1 MLAYQ
6 KYKRKNMFIKS
17 YKLLY
22 EDDSI
27 MKILI
32 FYASYGGGHLNA
44 AKSIN
49 DYIINN
55 YPNNDVELIDCMK
68 YVNKTIEKLTTA
80 AYREMAKKAP
90 WAWGKIYSD
99 SQKGPLAHLSSRS
112 NKIMAIKLLRLLRE
126 KQPDV
131 IISTHPF
138 GSQMCSYL
146 KRKNKITAKIA
157 TIMTDFSPHDQW
169 LVGHEFTDY
178 FFVAN
183 DKMKNYLINKGITE
197 NKVFVTGIPISNR
210 FLKTYNKKEILDTYN
225 LSTDKFTVLFFGGG
239 EFGLGKTKTAEI
251 FESFA
256 QESLKNKIQIIAI
269 AGKNPKMKASFKEIV
284 SKYSINT
291 TTTTTTDTTDITN
304 NVKILE
310 FTNQVP
316 ELMSISDLVVTKPG
330 GLTTSESLA
339 SHLPMLIIN
348 PIPGQEEENA
358 EFLEDKGIAIW
369 LRKNDDSKLIIENLL
384 ADNKKLNLMKENTK
398 LLARPHSTETI
409 CKMILGTE
417 QKII

>member
-1 MLAYQ
+1 
-6 KYKRKNMFIKS
+6 
-17 YKLLY
+17 
-22 EDDSI
+22 

-126 KQPDV
+126 KQPDI

-169 LVGHEFTDY
+169 LVGHESTDY

-183 DKMKNYLINKGITE
+183 DKMKNYLISKGITE
-197 NKVFVTGIPISNR
+197 NKISVTGIPISNR
-210 FLKTYNKKEILDTYN
+210 FLKTYNKKEILDAYN
-225 LSTDKFTVLFFGGG
+225 LSEDKFTVLFFGGG

-251 FESFA
+251 FESFV

-269 AGKNPKMKASFKEIV
+269 AGKNPKMKASFEEIV
-284 SKYSINT
+284 AKYSVNT
-291 TTTTTTDTTDITN
+291 TTTNITDITN

-369 LRKNDDSKLIIENLL
+369 LRKNDDSKIIIENLL
-384 ADNKKLNLMKENTK
+384 ADSQKLNLMKENTK

>member
-1 MLAYQ
+1 
-6 KYKRKNMFIKS
+6 
-17 YKLLY
+17 
-22 EDDSI
+22 

-32 FYASYGGGHLNA
+32 FYASYGGGHLSA
-44 AKSIN
+44 AKSIEN
-49 DYIINN
+49 VINTN
-55 YPNNDVELIDCMK
+55 YKDTQTKLIDCMK

-183 DKMKNYLINKGITE
+183 DKMKNYLISKGITE
-197 NKVFVTGIPISNR
+197 NKISVTGIPISNR

-225 LSTDKFTVLFFGGG
+225 LSEDKFTILFFGGG

-251 FESFA
+251 FESFV
-256 QESLKNKIQIIAI
+256 QESLKEKIQIIAI

-284 SKYSINT
+284 SKYSVNT
-291 TTTTTTDTTDITN
+291 TTTNTTDTTDITN

-384 ADNKKLNLMKENTK
+384 ADNQKLNLMKENTK

-409 CKMILGTE
+409 CKIILGTE
-417 QKII
+417 QKIS

>member
-1 MLAYQ
+1 
-6 KYKRKNMFIKS
+6 
-17 YKLLY
+17 
-22 EDDSI
+22 

-49 DYIINN
+49 DYIISN

-169 LVGHEFTDY
+169 LVGHKFTDY

-225 LSTDKFTVLFFGGG
+225 LSEDKFTVLFFGGG

-251 FESFA
+251 FESFV
-256 QESLKNKIQIIAI
+256 QESLKEKIQIIAI
-269 AGKNPKMKASFKEIV
+269 AGKNPKMKANFEEIV
-284 SKYSINT
+284 SKYSVNT
-291 TTTTTTDTTDITN
+291 TTTTTTNTTDTTDITN

-384 ADNKKLNLMKENTK
+384 SDNKKLNLMKENTK

-417 QKII
+417 QKIS